1 MKRSTDRI
9 LTSHVGTLP
18 RTKDL
23 DALFSGGETKRAEYF
38 AALPE
43 AVRIAVHYQLDA
55 GLDVI
60 NDGEFGKVGGFSS
73 YVRTRLS
80 GYELKPLRTL
90 IGREQRE
97 EFPEYSVGRV
107 GGQRPAGAEPQM
119 QLVCTGPIS
128 YTGQAE
134 IERDIRNLKAAIE
147 GQPVTDVFMAAV
159 SPDNIN
165 YQPGANEYYRS
176 EEEYIRANA
185 EALKYEYKAIAD
197 AGFVL
202 QIDMPVMKYNALSLS
217 LDDFRKRFAMLIEIL
232 NDALAG
238 IPEDQVRAHI
248 CYGGM
253 KIAHTGDLMLNQY
266 LDLLLKLNANG
277 ISLDQNVRHEHE
289 FLIFEKVKLPEG
301 KLLMPGVLAHTT
313 DVIEHPELI
322 AYRFTR
328 LAKLVGRENVI
339 GGTDCGLGNRV
350 HPEIAWAKFRSM
362 AEGARLA
369 TKELWGRN

>member
-1 MKRSTDRI
+1 
-9 LTSHVGTLP
+9 
-18 RTKDL
+18 
-23 DALFSGGETKRAEYF
+23 
-38 AALPE
+38 
-43 AVRIAVHYQLDA
+43 
-55 GLDVI
+55 
-60 NDGEFGKVGGFSS
+60 
-73 YVRTRLS
+73 
-80 GYELKPLRTL
+80 
-90 IGREQRE
+90 
-97 EFPEYSVGRV
+97 
-107 GGQRPAGAEPQM
+107 M
-119 QLVCTGPIS
+119 QLVCTGPVS

-134 IERDIRNLKAAIE
+134 IKRDIDNLKAAV
-147 GQPVTDVFMAAV
+147 QSQAVTDVFMAAV

-165 YQPGANEYYRS
+165 YQPGANEYYPT
-176 EEEYIRANA
+176 EEAYIRANA

-202 QIDMPVMKYNALSLS
+202 QIDMPVMKYNALSLT

-232 NDALAG
+232 NDALTG
-238 IPEDQVRAHI
+238 IPADQVRVHI

-253 KIAHTGDLMLNQY
+253 KIAHTGDLMLGQY

-289 FLIFEKVKLPEG
+289 FLLFEKIKLPEG

-313 DVIEHPELI
+313 DTIEHPDLI

-362 AEGARLA
+362 SEGARLA
-369 TKELWGRN
+369 SQELWK

>member
-1 MKRSTDRI
+1 VKRSTDRI

-18 RTKDL
+18 RPKDL
-23 DALFSGGETKRAEYF
+23 DALFSGGEAKRAEYF
-38 AALPE
+38 AALPQAVKV
-43 AVRIAVHYQLDA
+43 AVREQIDA

-60 NDGEFGKVGGFSS
+60 NDGEFGKVGGFSN

-80 GYELKPLRTL
+80 GYELKPLQTL

-107 GGQRPAGAEPQM
+107 GGHRPAGAEPPM
-119 QLVCTGPIS
+119 QLVCTGPIN

-165 YQPGANEYYRS
+165 YQPGANEYYPS
-176 EEEYIRANA
+176 EEGYIRANA
-185 EALKYEYKAIAD
+185 EALKHEYKAIAD

-217 LDDFRKRFAMLIEIL
+217 LEDFRKRFAMLIEIL

-238 IPEDQVRAHI
+238 IPEDQVRIHI

-289 FLIFEKVKLPEG
+289 FLMFEKIKLPEG

-328 LAKLVGRENVI
+328 LAKLIGRENVI

>member
-18 RTKDL
+18 RPNDL
-23 DALFSGGETKRAEYF
+23 DALFNAGESKRAEYY
-38 AALPE
+38 AALPKAVAE
-43 AVRIAVHYQLDA
+43 AVRQQLDA

-60 NDGEFGKVGGFSS
+60 NDGEYGKVGGFSN

-80 GYELKPLRTL
+80 GYELKPLQTL
-90 IGREQRE
+90 IGREQRDQ
-97 EFPEYSVGRV
+97 FPEYSVGRV
-107 GGQRPAGAEPQM
+107 GGRRAEGAAPQM
-119 QLVCTGPIS
+119 QLVCTGPVT

-134 IERDIRNLKAAIE
+134 IERDIKNLKAAVAN
-147 GQPVTDVFMAAV
+147 QPVPDVFMAAV

-165 YQPGANEYYRS
+165 YQPGANEYYKS

-185 EALKYEYKAIAD
+185 RALEYEYKAIAD

-217 LDDFRKRFAMLIEIL
+217 LEEFRKRFAMLIEIL
-232 NDALAG
+232 NEALTG
-238 IPEDQVRAHI
+238 IPSEQVRAHI

-253 KIAHTGDLMLNQY
+253 KIAHTGDLMLGQY
-266 LDLLLKLNANG
+266 LDLLLKLNADG

-289 FLIFEKVKLPEG
+289 FLIFEKQKLPDG
-301 KLLMPGVLAHTT
+301 KYLVPGVLAHTT

-369 TKELWGRN
+369 TKELWGRS

>member
-1 MKRSTDRI
+1 
-9 LTSHVGTLP
+9 
-18 RTKDL
+18 
-23 DALFSGGETKRAEYF
+23 
-38 AALPE
+38 
-43 AVRIAVHYQLDA
+43 
-55 GLDVI
+55 VI
-60 NDGEFGKVGGFSS
+60 NDGEFGKLGGFSN

-80 GYELKPLRTL
+80 GYELKPLQTL
-90 IGREQRE
+90 IGREQRDQ
-97 EFPEYSVGRV
+97 FPEYSVGRV
-107 GGQRPAGAEPQM
+107 GGRRAEGIQPQM

-134 IERDIRNLKAAIE
+134 IERDIGNLKTAIE
-147 GQPVTDVFMAAV
+147 GQAVTDVFMAAV

-165 YQPGANEYYRS
+165 YQPGANQYYRS

-185 EALKYEYKAIAD
+185 EALKHEYKAIAD
-197 AGFVL
+197 AGLVL

-217 LDDFRKRFAMLIEIL
+217 LADFRKRFEMLIEIL

-238 IPEDQVRAHI
+238 IPADQVRIHI

-266 LDLLLKLNANG
+266 LDILLKLNANG

-289 FLIFEKVKLPEG
+289 FLMFEKVKLPEG

-322 AYRFTR
+322 AYRLTR
-328 LAKLVGRENVI
+328 LARLVGRDNVI